1 VRQKHTLGI
10 KTRQRVA
17 VLQNIMNTANIINM
31 ASCLSV
37 STKLIAA
44 PVTHIITTLYT
55 LIPTYLLSFNAGILT
70 CRVSHA
76 RKAPNIWKPVG
87 WVPIVCHFI
96 RYAA

>member
-1 VRQKHTLGI
+1 
-10 KTRQRVA
+10 
-17 VLQNIMNTANIINM
+17 MNTANIMNM

-76 RKAPNIWKPVG
+76 RKAPNI
-87 WVPIVCHFI
+87 
-96 RYAA
+96 